1 MCLPPATRT
10 GGEIRKRPAK
20 AESWSGQQVGVGAE
34 CERLFALRDETPG
47 MQEGW
52 QTAPLQGGALVSLD
66 QALYNKTVLVRA
78 VEGGEVL
85 GLGGKAK
92 RARMPGTPPECAQPG
107 GRCVFCAPAFQRKR
121 TAERERRFPSGL
133 LRKQP
138 LGDMVNRHCSPAG
151 HSSAQESVMDFLF
164 FFVGIIAVICAL
176 TYIKKTS
183 PNRHH

>member
-10 GGEIRKRPAK
+10 GGEFGKSPAK
-20 AESWSGQQVGVGAE
+20 AASWSGPKAGRNAS
-34 CERLFALRDETPG
+34 ERLFALRDETPDV
-47 MQEGW
+47 QEGEG
-52 QTAPLQGGALVSLD
+52 ACEPRSGALQQDSPG
-66 QALYNKTVLVRA
+66 ARGG
-78 VEGGEVL
+78 GGEAL
-85 GLGGKAK
+85 GLGGEAK

-107 GRCVFCAPAFQRKR
+107 GRCIFCTPAFQRKR

-133 LRKQP
+133 LRNQP